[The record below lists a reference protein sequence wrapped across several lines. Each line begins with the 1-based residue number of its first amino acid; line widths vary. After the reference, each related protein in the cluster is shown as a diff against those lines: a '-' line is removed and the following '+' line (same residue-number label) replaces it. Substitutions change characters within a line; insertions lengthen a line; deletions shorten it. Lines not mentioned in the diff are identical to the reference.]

1 MAASIPS
8 AHPAETAGPDMQL
21 DVIVPVSIELDWPTE
36 TDVIRNILELNRKYG
51 FRRFALAC
59 PGAGWRS
66 IGFPPMEHFRKLAE
80 FFRRVRQETEPSG
93 IECGWWITLTLKSGP
108 DPRWNRMVR
117 MDGTETPMAS
127 CPLNPV
133 FRETFARSIA
143 AFAEIAKP
151 AFTLTEDDFSINAAA
166 WYEGCFCPHHL
177 AEFARRT
184 GRSYTREELKDIFER
199 KTPESLQLRQQWR
212 TLMRDSLADFAKA
225 MRDEVDKVAPE
236 TPMGTAQSGSWDQDG
251 DATEAV
257 TRAMAGKNHIP
268 FCRFYGTVY
277 GGENIAAIP
286 NLVFHALYSKQHVG
300 KDLRYYHECDTFPH
314 TRFFTSAASLRV
326 ITTAACSFG
335 CDGLLFY
342 TQQILDDPNEED
354 AYSRMFAEE
363 CRRFETISAAARQCQ
378 VKGVRIHHDP
388 FRSSL
393 QPEMNSGWI
402 ESLGAFGIPVS
413 TLPAGVTFLSGT
425 QPESFSDAELK
436 ELLSSALILD
446 GDAAISLQQRG
457 YGKYL
462 GVKVE
467 GNPVTG
473 MEQFDLGGREV
484 IEPAFIPECRGRH
497 MHRADFF
504 APRGRGSMHEL
515 VPQDPGCEIITR
527 TVTFQ
532 QKPLGIGMTRFR
544 NQLGGKVAVMGMGV
558 GGNCSSSLLNYRRQQ
573 LIRELVIWCC
583 DEFVIARGNAR
594 VYTIMNE
601 AADPEKAGFAGMLTL
616 TNLNA
621 DDLDSVTLHLPPKWR
636 NYRTWQR
643 LDRDGGWADFPY
655 SLDGGTIRLELPL
668 RYARP
673 EILLV
678 KP

>member
-8 AHPAETAGPDMQL
+8 VHPAENAGPRMQL

-36 TDVIRNILELNRKYG
+36 TDVVRDILELNRKYG

-143 AFAEIAKP
+143 VFAEIARP

-166 WYEGCFCPHHL
+166 LYEGCFCPHHL

-184 GRSYTREELKDIFER
+184 GRSYTREALKDIFER
-199 KTPESLQLRQQWR
+199 KTPGSLQLRRQWR

-225 MRDEVDKVAPE
+225 VRDEVDKVAPE
-236 TPMGTAQSGSWDQDG
+236 IPMGTAQSGSWDHDG

-257 TRAMAGKNHIP
+257 TRAMAGRNHLP
-268 FCRFYGTVY
+268 FCRFYGAVY
-277 GGENIAAIP
+277 GGENISGIP
-286 NLVFHALYSKQHVG
+286 SLVFHALHTRQHTG

-354 AYSRMFAEE
+354 AYSRMLVEE
-363 CRRFETISAAARQCQ
+363 YRRFETISAAARQCR

-388 FRSSL
+388 FWSSVR
-393 QPEMNSGWI
+393 PEMNSGWI
-402 ESLGAFGIPVS
+402 ESLAAFGIPAAS
-413 TLPAGVTFLSGT
+413 LPAGVTFLSGS

-446 GDAAISLQQRG
+446 GDAALCLQERG
-457 YGKYL
+457 YGAYL
-462 GVKVE
+462 GVKIGE
-467 GNPVTG
+467 NPVTG
-473 MEQFDLGGREV
+473 TEQYDLGGREL
-484 IEPAFIPECRGRH
+484 IEPAFVSECRGRH

-504 APRGRGSMHEL
+504 APRGKGSMHEL
-515 VPQDPGCEIITR
+515 IPQDPGCEIITR

-544 NQLGGKVAVMGMGV
+544 NRLGGKVAVMGMGV
-558 GGNCSSSLLNYRRQQ
+558 CGNHSSSLFNYRRQQ
-573 LIRELVIWCC
+573 LIQELVIRCC

-601 AADPEKAGFAGMLTL
+601 ASDPEKAGFSGMLTL
-616 TNLNA
+616 TNLNS

-636 NYRTWQR
+636 KFSVWQR
-643 LDRDGGWADFPY
+643 LDQDGGWVDFPY
-655 SLDGGTIRLELPL
+655 SREDASIRLELPL

-673 EILLV
+673 EVLLV

>member
-1 MAASIPS
+1 MASAKPS
-8 AHPAETAGPDMQL
+8 PDSGTQL
-21 DVIVPVSIELDWPTE
+21 DVIVPVSIELDWPSE
-36 TDVIRNILELNRKYG
+36 KDVVRDILELNRKYG

-66 IGFPPMEHFRKLAE
+66 IGFPPMEYFREKAE
-80 FFRRVRQETEPSG
+80 FFQQVKQAVAPAG

-127 CPLNPV
+127 CPLNGV

-143 AFAEIAKP
+143 AFVEIARP

-166 WYEGCFCPHHL
+166 LYEGCFCPHHL
-177 AEFARRT
+177 TEFARRT
-184 GRSYTREELKDIFER
+184 GRSYAREELKDIFER
-199 KTPESLQLRQQWR
+199 KTPESLQLRRQWR
-212 TLMRDSLADFAKA
+212 ILMRDSLADFAKA
-225 MRDEVDKVAPE
+225 VRNEVDKVAPE
-236 TPMGTAQSGSWDQDG
+236 TPMGTAQSGAWDKDG

-268 FCRFYGTVY
+268 FCRFYGTIY
-277 GGENIAAIP
+277 GGENIPRIP
-286 NLVFHALYSKQHVG
+286 NLVFHALHTRQHIG

-335 CDGLLFY
+335 CDGLLY
-342 TQQILDDPNEED
+342 HSQQLLDDPNEED
-354 AYSRMFAEE
+354 AYGRMFAEE
-363 CRRFETISAAARQCQ
+363 YRRFETISAAARQCQ

-388 FRSSL
+388 FRSSI
-393 QPEMNSGWI
+393 QQEMNSGWI

-436 ELLSSALILD
+436 ELLCSGLILD
-446 GDAAISLQQRG
+446 GDAARCLQERG
-457 YGKYL
+457 YGAYL
-462 GVKVE
+462 GVKI
-467 GNPVTG
+467 GDNPVTG

-484 IEPAFIPECRGRH
+484 IEPGFIPECRGRH

-515 VPQDPGCEIITR
+515 VPQDPACEIITR
-527 TVTFQ
+527 AVTFQ
-532 QKPLGIGMTRFR
+532 QKPLGISMTRFR
-544 NQLGGKVAVMGMGV
+544 NRLGGKVAVMGMGV
-558 GGNCSSSLLNYRRQQ
+558 FGNHSSSLFNYRRQQ

-583 DEFVIARGNAR
+583 DEFVTVLGNAR

-601 AADPEKAGFAGMLTL
+601 ASDPEKAGFAGMLTL
-616 TNLNA
+616 TDLNP

-643 LDRDGGWADFPY
+643 LDRDGGWTDFPY
-655 SLDGGTIRLELPL
+655 SLDGDTIRLEMPL